1 MNLKSAAAE
10 IIGQID
16 NGKYSNIALNEYFA
30 KQKFA
35 NKEKGFITEIVYG
48 YLRNKMFVD
57 FVISRY
63 AEKIKKKEIFYIM
76 AVSIYQLYFMK
87 QDSAGVVWEA
97 CDILKKKYDGKV
109 AGFAN
114 AALRKA
120 DSEREEIVNLLKK
133 EKRVD
138 KLYSYPSWI
147 IGMFKK
153 VYGENYIA
161 AMESY
166 KKPSKLG
173 VRVNLLKYSENE
185 FEELLKQNGGRVL
198 KKIENMYYVE
208 GIDIVNSAEFREG
221 KLFIQD
227 GASFLVAKLSGAKPG
242 EMVLDACAAPGSKSS
257 VVAEMM
263 ENSGKIRC
271 IDIYDHK
278 IKLIKENCEKLG
290 INIVEASL
298 GDARDVKKNCEMYDR
313 VIVDA
318 PCSGLGIL
326 RKKPE
331 IVYNKK
337 YEDIGILAQLQ
348 YEIISACAEAV
359 KPGGTLIYSTCTFTN
374 QENRGV
380 IEKFLSEHAD
390 FYSEKSELPQNI
402 SYTEDSCR
410 GIQIDF
416 REDFLDGFYMIKLK
430 KAM

>member
-10 IIGQID
+10 IIEQID
-16 NGKYSNIALNEYFA
+16 NGKYSNIALNEYFT

-35 NKEKGFITEIVYG
+35 SKEKGFITEIVYG

-97 CDILKKKYDGKV
+97 CDILKKKYGGKV

-120 DSEREEIVNLLKK
+120 DLEREEIVNLLKK
-133 EKRVD
+133 EKKID
-138 KLYSYPSWI
+138 ILYSYPSWI

-153 VYGENYIA
+153 VYGENYIE

-166 KKPSKLG
+166 KKSSKLG
-173 VRVNLLKYSENE
+173 VRVNLLKYSESE
-185 FEELLKQNGGRVL
+185 FEELLKQNGGRIL

-208 GIDIVNSAEFREG
+208 GADIVNSAEFREG

-227 GASFLVAKLSGAKPG
+227 GASFLVAKLSGAKHG
-242 EMVLDACAAPGSKSS
+242 DLVLDACAAPGSKSS

-290 INIVEASL
+290 INIVEASV
-298 GDARDVKKNCEMYDR
+298 GDARDVKSYCEMYDR
-313 VIVDA
+313 IIVDA

-337 YEDIGILAQLQ
+337 YEDIGILSQLQ

-374 QENRGV
+374 QENKGV

-402 SYTEDSCR
+402 SYTEDSCQ

-416 REDFLDGFYMIKLK
+416 REEFLDGFYMIKLK

>member
-1 MNLKSAAAE
+1 
-10 IIGQID
+10 
-16 NGKYSNIALNEYFA
+16 
-30 KQKFA
+30 
-35 NKEKGFITEIVYG
+35 
-48 YLRNKMFVD
+48 MFVD
-57 FVISRY
+57 FIILRH
-63 AEKIKKKEIFYIM
+63 AEKIKKKEIFYII

-87 QDSAGVVWEA
+87 QDSAGIVWEA
-97 CDILKKKYDGKV
+97 CDVLKKKYGGKV

-114 AALRKA
+114 AILRKI
-120 DSEREEIVNLLKK
+120 DLEREEIVNLLKK
-133 EKRVD
+133 EKRFD
-138 KLYSYPSWI
+138 IIYSYPSWI

-173 VRVNLLKYSENE
+173 VRVNLLKYSNNE
-185 FEELLKQNGGRVL
+185 FEEFLKQNGGRVL
-198 KKIENMYYVE
+198 KKIENMYYIE
-208 GIDIVNSAEFREG
+208 GIDIVNSVEFREG

-227 GASFLVAKLSGAKPG
+227 GSSFLAAKLIGAKPG
-242 EMVLDACAAPGSKSS
+242 EIVLDACAAPGSKSS
-257 VVAEMM
+257 VIAEMM

-278 IKLIKENCEKLG
+278 IKLIEENCEKLG
-290 INIVEASL
+290 INIIEASL

-313 VIVDA
+313 VIIDA

-337 YEDIGILAQLQ
+337 YNDIEVLANLQ
-348 YEIISACAEAV
+348 YEIISACAEVV
-359 KPGGTLIYSTCTFTN
+359 KPGGTLVYSTCTFTN
-374 QENRGV
+374 QENKEV
-380 IEKFLSEHAD
+380 IEKFLLEHSD
-390 FYSEKSELPQNI
+390 FYSEKSEMPQNI
-402 SYTEDSCR
+402 SYIEDSCN

-416 REDFLDGFYMIKLK
+416 REEFLDGFYMIKLK